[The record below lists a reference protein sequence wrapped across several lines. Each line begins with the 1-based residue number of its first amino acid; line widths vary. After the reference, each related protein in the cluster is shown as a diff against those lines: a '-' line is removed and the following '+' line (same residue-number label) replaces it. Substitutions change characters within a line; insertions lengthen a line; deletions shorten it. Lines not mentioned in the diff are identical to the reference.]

1 MSTKIQ
7 YYYKGHFGWTLG
19 PGERIWIENVNLIKI
34 VNLTVKNWTSYLFDK
49 SIKNNYN
56 CLLNNYIILLY
67 NKSIFIYYYFHGRL
81 LPIYFN
87 FKKILNSL
95 HKKIG
100 IKQIRSLIF
109 SFSIYIYIYIVF
121 SFYSVSREKV

>member
-7 YYYKGHFGWTLG
+7 YYYEGHFGWTLG
-19 PGERIWIENVNLIKI
+19 QGERIWIENVNLIKI

-67 NKSIFIYYYFHGRL
+67 NK
-81 LPIYFN
+81 
-87 FKKILNSL
+87 
-95 HKKIG
+95 
-100 IKQIRSLIF
+100 
-109 SFSIYIYIYIVF
+109 YIYLFIIIFMDGYCLFILILKK
-121 SFYSVSREKV
+121 Y